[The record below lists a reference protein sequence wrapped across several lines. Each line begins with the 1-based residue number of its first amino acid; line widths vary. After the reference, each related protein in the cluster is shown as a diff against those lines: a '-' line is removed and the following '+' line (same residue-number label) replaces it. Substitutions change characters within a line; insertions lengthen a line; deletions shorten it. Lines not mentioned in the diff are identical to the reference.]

1 MSEPITIYC
10 VTAHEWGARQYQPR
24 DAMTLYA
31 PSFVREMLT
40 SGRWSLEEPVFVREM
55 LTSGRWSFEAPA
67 PVQAP
72 VVVAPVEAPVVA
84 PAPAQ
89 PVTPKRKPRRL

>member
-10 VTAHEWGARQYQPR
+10 VTAHEWGARNFQPG
-24 DAMTLYA
+24 DAMTLVS
-31 PSFVREMLT
+31 PSLVREMLA
-40 SGRWSLEEPVFVREM
+40 
-55 LTSGRWSFEAPA
+55 SGRWSFEAPA